1 MNKDKFNISI
11 AIMKNQYKY
20 IYLYICII
28 LLKYLFLFLS
38 YAINLHNSCLIE
50 TPCFFMI
57 YNYTPLFPQISS
69 ADCSTDGDSL
79 FRDRKKKL
87 NGKVS
92 VDVMRH

>member
-1 MNKDKFNISI
+1 
-11 AIMKNQYKY
+11 
-20 IYLYICII
+20 
-28 LLKYLFLFLS
+28 
-38 YAINLHNSCLIE
+38 
-50 TPCFFMI
+50 MI

-69 ADCSTDGDSL
+69 ADCSTDDSL